1 MSNNKIIPYYLC
13 SRLMF
18 VVFCMQF
25 AVSLVVK
32 KYGDVF
38 EIGLPLDYI
47 YILLTQIVAVAIPCF
62 LLCAI
67 KKAGFKST
75 FRVRTF
81 KMTDA
86 KKCFALGFF
95 LQPVAIIANIPLQI
109 LATNSNSVVAPPQN
123 ISDILLMTLFLCV
136 IPSIFEELLLR
147 GMVLTSLR
155 KKGYAF
161 SILVSTVL
169 FVLLHGDIYTIMGHI
184 ILGVATAFAVL
195 NTNSV
200 LSGMLVHFSFNFCGV
215 VIDYFTNNFYLLG
228 DFVGTLG
235 FFIALAV
242 VGAVFSVFL
251 MYRLN
256 NKQCKKYPS
265 DDFGY
270 NLCKAFLNIPICIV
284 VILYVMHN
292 LI

>member
-1 MSNNKIIPYYLC
+1 MNNNKIIPYYLC
-13 SRLMF
+13 SRLML

-25 AVSLVVK
+25 AVSLFVK
-32 KYGDVF
+32 KYGNVF
-38 EIGLPLDYI
+38 GANLSLDYI
-47 YILLTQIVAVAIPCF
+47 YILLTQVVAVAIPCF
-62 LLCAI
+62 LLCAF
-67 KKAGFKST
+67 KKAGFKRT
-75 FRVRTF
+75 FRIRTV
-81 KMTDA
+81 KMSAA
-86 KKCFALGFF
+86 KRCFALGFF
-95 LQPVAIIANIPLQI
+95 LQPVAIVANIPLRS
-109 LATNSNSVVAPPQN
+109 LAHASNSVVVPPQN
-123 ISDILLMTLFLCV
+123 TSDILLMTLFLCV
-136 IPSIFEELLLR
+136 IPSIFEELMLR

-155 KKGYAF
+155 KKGYVF

-169 FVLLHGDIYTIMGHI
+169 FVLLHGDIYTVMGHI
-184 ILGVATAFAVL
+184 ILGVATAFVVL

-235 FFIALAV
+235 FFIVLAII
-242 VGAVFSVFL
+242 GAVFSAFL

-256 NKQCKKYPS
+256 NKGKKYPS

-284 VILYVMHN
+284 VILYAMHN